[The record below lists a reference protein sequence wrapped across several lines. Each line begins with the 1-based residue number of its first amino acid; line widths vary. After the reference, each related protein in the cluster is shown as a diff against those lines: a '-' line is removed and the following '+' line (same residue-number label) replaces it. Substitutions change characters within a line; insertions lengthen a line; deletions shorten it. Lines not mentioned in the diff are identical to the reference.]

1 MADGRVVFKVDG
13 DPSGINS
20 TLKDVTNNIEKES
33 KKWDKAAGESA
44 SGAESAWTGAVG
56 KIAGAL
62 TAAGIGKVLLS
73 WGKAAISAASDL
85 SEVQNVVDV
94 TFGDGAKKID
104 AWAKSAGSAFGLT
117 ETQAKKFTSTIGA
130 MMKSSGVAGDE
141 IVQMSTDLSGLAADM
156 ASFYNLDF
164 ETAFDKIRAGIS
176 GETMPLKQLGINM
189 SVANLEAFALEQ
201 GIKKSYSAMSQGEQ
215 TILRY
220 KYLMKATAD
229 AQGDFARTSDGYA
242 NSMRRVE
249 TALETIKTIGGEILL
264 KVVEPIVSGIADIL
278 AQITKR
284 PERTV
289 LDDFADI
296 DKDYADKMNRLEAVY
311 NTASDILDV
320 MDNMKDRIVHLADG
334 RTMRLEDLFGDISEV
349 KKAGGDVQ
357 EYINSLGLD
366 VNTITAEYDEWNDSL
381 SRLTSSV
388 PQLTSV
394 IDAQTGAIDGGTEA
408 IRTNL
413 EEWKK
418 AEQQKIVLTAYYQK
432 ALALQT
438 KQGEIGGYLLD
449 YKAAEI
455 AKNREL
461 ENLKR
466 QSWASSLRFT
476 SDGELDYD
484 ATYQQLYWDY
494 NGKYPSGSQEMLNRY
509 YGTGK
514 GNKYDNSI
522 RGRYLQAQQEYENQ
536 VNAYGTAEQQLADV
550 KQAVIEMYGEE
561 AVAAFEAAQ
570 ATETAADSTEDAL
583 ARTEEAAKE
592 VKNAV
597 IDAMTSLVSYMQSV
611 YDSTERA
618 VDGVVSGFKNVER
631 PTTELLEKR
640 SKLIEQQ
647 NDLNRS
653 TKEGETQ
660 YQQLQ
665 EQIDELNKSLN
676 EYSTGGMEDALKSQ
690 LAFMDEYIKNLEKA
704 QEMGLSNG
712 LLASL
717 SDGST
722 QSAEYL
728 AALVA
733 DPQAAAEI
741 DAMYQEVQKKK
752 SEFVD
757 DLANQKMAADE
768 TFLSLAGDVQDA
780 IYDLDY
786 EDEARDAMHNTMD
799 GLING
804 ILDKKEPLSQAIA
817 EVAQMLDIFSSPE
830 QNWALYNDWHGYSTL
845 LDGEH
850 ETGLDYVP
858 FDGYLAGLHEG
869 EGILTAEENRIWQR
883 FKNGAQ
889 PQSVDYDSLG
899 ATMRDNVKAGGD
911 VYLDGRVVGAV
922 ISQQQGNAYRSL
934 QRSGFQG

>member
-1 MADGRVVFKVDG
+1 MADGRVVYEIQG
-13 DPSGINS
+13 DAKGINS

-33 KKWDKAAGESA
+33 KKWDDAAGQSA
-44 SGAESAWTGAVG
+44 SGVESAWTGAVG
-56 KIAGAL
+56 KIVGAIS
-62 TAAGIGKVLLS
+62 AAGVTKMLID
-73 WGKAAISAASDL
+73 WGKAAIGAASDL

-94 TFGDGAKKID
+94 TFGDGARKID

-117 ETQAKKFTSTIGA
+117 ETQAKRFTSTIGA

-141 IVQMSTDLSGLAADM
+141 IVRMSTDLSGLAADM

-249 TALETIKTIGGEILL
+249 TALETIKTKGGALL
-264 KVVEPIVSGIADIL
+264 MTVIEPLTSGLAGLLDIL
-278 AQITKR
+278 TKE

-296 DKDYADKMNRLEAVY
+296 DKDLGEKMSRLEATY
-311 NTASDILDV
+311 NIASDILDV
-320 MDNMKDRIVHLADG
+320 MDEMKGRIVTLTDG
-334 RTMRLEDLFGDISEV
+334 RTMRLEELFGDLSEV
-349 KKAGGDVQ
+349 EKAGGDIQ

-366 VNTITAEYDEWNDSL
+366 VNSITEQYDAWTDAL
-381 SRLTSSV
+381 SRLTSTV

-408 IRTNL
+408 IRENL
-413 EEWKK
+413 EEWKN
-418 AEQQKIVLTAYYQK
+418 AEQQKIILSAYYQK
-432 ALALQT
+432 VQALQS
-438 KQGEIGGYLLD
+438 KQGDLGSLYLD
-449 YKAAEI
+449 YKTAEYKRDRKRAEVREQIPDVPEYLVDTI
-455 AKNREL
+455 ADPYKWINDEY
-461 ENLKR
+461 
-466 QSWASSLRFT
+466 LRAK
-476 SDGELDYD
+476 S
-484 ATYQQLYWDY
+484 A
-494 NGKYPSGSQEMLNRY
+494 
-509 YGTGK
+509 
-514 GNKYDNSI
+514 
-522 RGRYLQAQQEYENQ
+522 YEKQ
-536 VNAYGTAEQQLADV
+536 VSAYGTAEQQLADV
-550 KQAVIEMYGEE
+550 RQAVIDMYGEE
-561 AVAAFEAAQ
+561 AVAAFEAAK
-570 ATETAADSTEDAL
+570 ATGTAADSTEDAL

-592 VKNAV
+592 VKNSV
-597 IDAMTSLVSYMQSV
+597 IDAMTSLVNYMQSV

-647 NDLNRS
+647 NDLNRAN
-653 TKEGETQ
+653 KDGEAQ
-660 YQQLQ
+660 YQRLQ
-665 EQIDELNKSLN
+665 EQIDELNKSMN
-676 EYSTGGMEDALKSQ
+676 EYSTGGMKDALKSQ

-768 TFLSLAGDVQDA
+768 TFLTLAGDVQDA
-780 IYDLDY
+780 IYDLDC
-786 EDEARDAMHNTMD
+786 EDEARDAMHSTMD
-799 GLING
+799 GLISG

-830 QNWALYNDWHGYSTL
+830 QNWALYNGWHGYSTL

-922 ISQQQGNAYRSL
+922 VSQQQGNAYRSL